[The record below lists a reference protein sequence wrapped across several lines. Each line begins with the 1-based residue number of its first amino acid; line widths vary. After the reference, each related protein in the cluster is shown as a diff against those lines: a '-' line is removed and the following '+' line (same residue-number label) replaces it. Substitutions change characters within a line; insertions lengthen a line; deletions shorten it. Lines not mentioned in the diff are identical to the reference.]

1 MADGAVFCANR
12 NQDAVVVCSTVVMVE
27 QGISSKVMKRFSY
40 SFEPKL
46 PRIVVLGHIS
56 TQMV

>member
-27 QGISSKVMKRFSY
+27 QWHQLQSDETIELF
-40 SFEPKL
+40 
-46 PRIVVLGHIS
+46 I
-56 TQMV
+56 